1 MCYVVT
7 LNQWNNMK
15 PFIEQRLYTQIEQT
29 VLIQPN
35 ESNNGLVLV
44 TRENV
49 DTTSDARL
57 YLTFEEVDALCKSL
71 QQMKDHVKDEK

>member
-1 MCYVVT
+1 
-7 LNQWNNMK
+7 MK
-15 PFIEQRLYTQIEQT
+15 PFIEQRLYTQIDQT
-29 VLIQPN
+29 ALIQPN

>member
-1 MCYVVT
+1 
-7 LNQWNNMK
+7 MK

-35 ESNNGLVLV
+35 EDNSGLVLV
-44 TRENV
+44 TRENAV
-49 DTTSDARL
+49 GIADARL

-71 QQMKDHVKDEK
+71 QQMKEHVKDEK

>member
-1 MCYVVT
+1 
-7 LNQWNNMK
+7 MK

-49 DTTSDARL
+49 DTTSDVRL

>member
-1 MCYVVT
+1 
-7 LNQWNNMK
+7 MK
-15 PFIEQRLYTQIEQT
+15 VFVEQRLYTQIEQT

-49 DTTSDARL
+49 DNTSDARL
-57 YLTFEEVDALCKSL
+57 YLTFEEADVLCKLL
-71 QQMKDHVKDEK
+71 QQMKDHVKDDK

>member
-1 MCYVVT
+1 
-7 LNQWNNMK
+7 MK

-35 ESNNGLVLV
+35 ENNNGLILV
-44 TRENV
+44 TREGFGELGS
-49 DTTSDARL
+49 DTRL

-71 QQMKDHVKDEK
+71 QQMKDHVKDGK

>member
-1 MCYVVT
+1 
-7 LNQWNNMK
+7 MK

-49 DTTSDARL
+49 DTTSDVRL

-71 QQMKDHVKDEK
+71 QQMKDHVKDGK

>member
-1 MCYVVT
+1 
-7 LNQWNNMK
+7 MK

-35 ESNNGLVLV
+35 EDNNGLVLV
-44 TRENV
+44 TREHEV
-49 DTTSDARL
+49 GIADARL

>member
-1 MCYVVT
+1 
-7 LNQWNNMK
+7 MK
-15 PFIEQRLYTQIEQT
+15 PFIEQRLYTQLEQT

-35 ESNNGLVLV
+35 EDNNGLVLI

-49 DTTSDARL
+49 DTTSDTRL

-71 QQMKDHVKDEK
+71 QQMKDHVKNG

>member
-1 MCYVVT
+1 
-7 LNQWNNMK
+7 MK
-15 PFIEQRLYTQIEQT
+15 PFIEHRLYTQIEQT

-57 YLTFEEVDALCKSL
+57 YLTFDEADALCKSI
-71 QQMKDHVKDEK
+71 QQMKDHIKNG

>member
-1 MCYVVT
+1 
-7 LNQWNNMK
+7 MK

-35 ESNNGLVLV
+35 ENNNGLVLV

-57 YLTFEEVDALCKSL
+57 YLTFEEADALCKSL
-71 QQMKDHVKDEK
+71 QQMKEHVKDEK

>member
-71 QQMKDHVKDEK
+71 QQMKDHVKDGK

>member
-1 MCYVVT
+1 
-7 LNQWNNMK
+7 MK

-29 VLIQPN
+29 ALIQPN

-44 TRENV
+44 TRENAV
-49 DTTSDARL
+49 GIADARL

-71 QQMKDHVKDEK
+71 QQMKDHVKDGK

>member
-1 MCYVVT
+1 
-7 LNQWNNMK
+7 MK
-15 PFIEQRLYTQIEQT
+15 AFIEHRLYTQIEQT

-49 DTTSDARL
+49 DNTSDVRL
-57 YLTFEEVDALCKSL
+57 YLTFDEADALCKSI
-71 QQMKDHVKDEK
+71 QQMKDHIKDGK

>member
-1 MCYVVT
+1 
-7 LNQWNNMK
+7 MK
-15 PFIEQRLYTQIEQT
+15 PFIEHRLYTQIEQT

-57 YLTFEEVDALCKSL
+57 YLTFDEADALCKSI
-71 QQMKDHVKDEK
+71 QQMKDHVKDGK